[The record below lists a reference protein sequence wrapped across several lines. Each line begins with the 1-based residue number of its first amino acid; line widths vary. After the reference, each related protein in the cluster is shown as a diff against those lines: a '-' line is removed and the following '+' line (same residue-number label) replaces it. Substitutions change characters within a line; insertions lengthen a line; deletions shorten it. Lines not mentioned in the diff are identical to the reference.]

1 MSDDIT
7 LSRVLPQAAPGEE
20 RLVLLWRGGSQTR
33 TLSAGDRLT
42 IGRSRSADVRVDHP
56 TVSREHLRL
65 TLLPHGFEVE
75 DLGSS
80 SGVRVS
86 GAALRPHAPT
96 RVAPGAL
103 IQFGAVVLVVEQ
115 AAAAPGGAAAPPGG
129 AQPLGEQMQELSR
142 LVDSVAVSDI
152 SVVLCGETGVG
163 KDVLANQIHSR
174 SLRSAGP
181 LVRLNCSAFA
191 ESLLESELFGHER
204 GAFTGAV
211 QAKPGLLEAASGG
224 SIFFDEVGEM
234 PASVQAKLLRA
245 IEQREVYRVG
255 GVRPVA
261 FDVRFLAATNR
272 ELDQEIVAGRFRRD
286 LYFRL
291 AGITLQ
297 IPPLR
302 QRLDELPGLVH
313 CFLAEHSA
321 RARTPQPAMDARALQ
336 RLQSHSWPGNVR
348 ELKNVIERAVVLS
361 RGGVI
366 QAEHLYIDTIS
377 QALGAHAAQAQ
388 GGGAPLSSW
397 VGDAQAPSLDL
408 TDTSERPSDP
418 DAAEAW
424 ERARIEAAL
433 KQARGN
439 QTRAA
444 QLLGVSRRTLINR
457 LERFSM
463 PRPRKR

>member
-1 MSDDIT
+1 MSDDVT
-7 LSRVLPQAAPGEE
+7 WSRVLPQAAAGEE
-20 RLVLLWRGGSQTR
+20 RLVLLWESGSLTR
-33 TLSAGDRLT
+33 TLSSGDCLT
-42 IGRSRSADVRVDHP
+42 VGRSRTADVSVDHQS
-56 TVSREHLRL
+56 VSREHVRLR
-65 TLLPHGFEVE
+65 LLPHGIEIE

-80 SGVRVS
+80 NGTRVS
-86 GAALRPHAPT
+86 GARLPPNTWT

-103 IQFGAVVLVVEQ
+103 VQLGSVVMLVEQ
-115 AAAAPGGAAAPPGG
+115 VALPDQAGLPQAT
-129 AQPLGEQMQELSR
+129 LGERMQELAQ
-142 LVDSVAVSDI
+142 LLDSVAASDI

-163 KDVLANQIHSR
+163 KDVMANQIHARSR
-174 SLRSAGP
+174 RSSGP

-211 QAKPGLLEAASGG
+211 HAKPGLLEAASGG

-234 PASVQAKLLRA
+234 PPGVQAKLLRA

-261 FDVRFLAATNR
+261 FDVRFIAATNR
-272 ELDQEIVAGRFRRD
+272 ELDQEIIAGRFRRD

-302 QRLDELPGLVH
+302 ERLDELPGLIQSFV
-313 CFLAEHSA
+313 AEHSA
-321 RARTPQPAMDARALQ
+321 CAGKPPPAVDAQALK
-336 RLQSHSWPGNVR
+336 RLLSHSWPGNVR
-348 ELKNVIERAVVLS
+348 ELKNVIERALVLS

-366 QAEHLYIDTIS
+366 QAEHLYIDSIS
-377 QALGAHAAQAQ
+377 QALGAQALGAAAGQRRPGSELA
-388 GGGAPLSSW
+388 AP
-397 VGDAQAPSLDL
+397 PPDL
-408 TDTSERPSDP
+408 ADTTQRPSEP
-418 DAAEAW
+418 GAAEAW
-424 ERARIEAAL
+424 ERGRISAAL
-433 KQARGN
+433 EQARGN

-444 QLLGVSRRTLINR
+444 ELLGVSRRTLINR
-457 LERFSM
+457 LERFGM